1 MKLIGSRAF
10 AAVTAALAL
19 SLLGAC
25 AGGDDDGDP
34 QVASLDDGTDESTP
48 DDTATDDTTTDD
60 TTTDDT
66 TTDDVGSTDPQEAM
80 LEFTECMRDHGI
92 DMADPQF
99 DGEGRGGITLEAT
112 PENEDDL
119 AAAQEACQPL
129 LENARSEMELD
140 PEQEAEMREQLLDFA
155 ECMRDHGIDMPDP
168 QFSDDGGFVVQAGPE
183 GGGPREDP
191 DFAAAAEECQAEGGP
206 GFFVEGDEAGPST
219 EREDG

>member
-1 MKLIGSRAF
+1 MKLIGSGAL
-10 AAVTAALAL
+10 AASTAALAL

-25 AGGDDDGDP
+25 ARADDDGEP
-34 QVASLDDGTDESTP
+34 EVASLDNGAADEPTP
-48 DDTATDDTTTDD
+48 DDSSPDDTTTDG
-60 TTTDDT
+60 TTADDEA
-66 TTDDVGSTDPQEAM
+66 STDPQQAM

-112 PENEDDL
+112 PQNEDEL

-129 LENARSEMELD
+129 LENARSEMEID
-140 PEQEAEMREQLLDFA
+140 PEQEAEMREQLLEFA

-168 QFSDDGGFVVQAGPE
+168 QFSDGGGFVVQAGPE

-191 DFAAAAEECQAEGGP
+191 DFAAAAEECQTEGGP
-206 GFFVEGDEAGPST
+206 GLFVEGGEAGPSD

>member
-1 MKLIGSRAF
+1 MEGSMRHIGSRAL
-10 AAVTAALAL
+10 AAGTAALAL
-19 SLLGAC
+19 GLLGAC
-25 AGGDDDGDP
+25 ASGDDDDP
-34 QVASLDDGTDESTP
+34 QVASLDAGTDDTAT

-60 TTTDDT
+60 TA
-66 TTDDVGSTDPQEAM
+66 STDPQEAM

-112 PENEDDL
+112 PENEEEL

-140 PEQEAEMREQLLDFA
+140 PEQEAEMREQLLEFA

-191 DFAAAAEECQAEGGP
+191 DFAAAAEECQTEGGP
-206 GFFVEGDEAGPST
+206 GLFIEGDEGGPST

>member
-1 MKLIGSRAF
+1 MKLIGQRALTGGI
-10 AAVTAALAL
+10 AVLTLGLL
-19 SLLGAC
+19 SAC
-25 AGGDDDGDP
+25 AGSDDDGEP
-34 QVASLDDGTDESTP
+34 EVASLDDGTTDESTP
-48 DDTATDDTTTDD
+48 DGTATEDTATDAEGSTNE
-60 TTTDDT
+60 
-66 TTDDVGSTDPQEAM
+66 GSTDPQEAM
-80 LEFTECMRDHGI
+80 LEFAECMRDHGI

-112 PENEDDL
+112 PANEDEL
-119 AAAQEACQPL
+119 EAAQEACQPL

-140 PEQEAEMREQLLDFA
+140 PEQEAEMREQLLEFA

-191 DFAAAAEECQAEGGP
+191 DFEAAAEECQTEGGP
-206 GFFVEGDEAGPST
+206 GLFVEGDEAGPSD

>member
-34 QVASLDDGTDESTP
+34 QVASLDDGTAESTP
-48 DDTATDDTTTDD
+48 DDTATDGAATEDE
-60 TTTDDT
+60 
-66 TTDDVGSTDPQEAM
+66 GSTDPQEAM

-99 DGEGRGGITLEAT
+99 DGEGRGGIALEAT
-112 PENEDDL
+112 PENEDEL

-140 PEQEAEMREQLLDFA
+140 PEQEAEMREQLLEFA

-191 DFAAAAEECQAEGGP
+191 DFAAAAEECQTEGGP
-206 GFFVEGDEAGPST
+206 GLFIEGDEAGPST